1 MKELDY
7 PMIKHLTHYLL
18 ESEEKTYDFKIKI
31 ADIEIT
37 TEIEDQIEHAL
48 RAFDVAQISKPKRL
62 PICNKSPEFPTL
74 ENCEVSIINAS
85 LKYPCND
92 AQVLQVLLTQGR
104 LPAGKVKVV
113 PKNNPEELDP
123 TSMDEDETKEKD
135 AVLTKDLETVT
146 GGQKQVGQKRLDSM
160 LKELESE
167 RKSSDRVTKFE
178 KTEKVDTKSTNDL
191 PQNNKSPVA
200 KKGVK

>member
-1 MKELDY
+1 MKNF
-7 PMIKHLTHYLL
+7 THYLL

-31 ADIEIT
+31 ADVEMTNEIQ
-37 TEIEDQIEHAL
+37 DQIEHAL
-48 RAFDVAQISKPKRL
+48 NAFEVSTISKPKRL
-62 PICNKSPEFPTL
+62 PICNKSPEFPTF

-92 AQVLQVLLTQGR
+92 AQVLQALLTHGR
-104 LPAGKVKVV
+104 LPAGRVKVV
-113 PKNNPEELDP
+113 PKNQPDEELDLD
-123 TSMDEDETKEKD
+123 DENQDETKKKD

-146 GGQKQVGQKRLDSM
+146 GGQVQVGQKRLDSM
-160 LKELESE
+160 LKELETE

>member
-1 MKELDY
+1 MKNF
-7 PMIKHLTHYLL
+7 THYLL
-18 ESEEKTYDFKIKI
+18 ESEEKTFEFKIKI
-31 ADIEIT
+31 ADIELT
-37 TEIEDQIEHAL
+37 NEVQDQIEHAL
-48 RAFDVAQISKPKRL
+48 GAFEVSQISKPKRL
-62 PICNKSPEFPTL
+62 PICSKSPEFPTL
-74 ENCEVSIINAS
+74 ENCEVSIINVS

-113 PKNNPEELDP
+113 PKNQPDEELDLN
-123 TSMDEDETKEKD
+123 DDDQDETKEKD
-135 AVLTKDLETVT
+135 AVLTKDLEAVT
-146 GGQKQVGQKRLDSM
+146 GGQTQVGQKRLDSM
-160 LKELESE
+160 LKELETE